1 MVTTLVV
8 GSSLV
13 VLIAVGVLIQT
24 MDDRERE
31 NRQREAA
38 LNARAS
44 SFDYKLNGFPPGLVH
59 PRLKGL
65 VCHCLI
71 DVSSQLN
78 KIAPQNQNYRDNLA
92 TAQQQLTEFSGKTG
106 KFVGI
111 SLSNK
116 AQIKEVQKMFS
127 SLHNFVAKLTASQ
140 RIKAEEANLY
150 RKLIQRLLLQTTLD
164 ELIDPIAEA
173 LNQGNIALA
182 IHYLQASKGKM
193 EQENEDGFYNDRISR
208 HKRQIEELMQQNPLL
223 GPAATSNPDKTDQ
236 IRPRLSNTDDSWK
249 KKSYDD

>member
-1 MVTTLVV
+1 MVTTLIV

-24 MDDRERE
+24 MDDKTRE

-44 SFDYKLNGFPPGLVH
+44 SFDYMLNGFPPGLVH
-59 PRLKGL
+59 PRLKAL

-71 DVSSQLN
+71 EVFSQLN
-78 KIAPQNQNYRDNLA
+78 KIAPQNQSYDDNLA
-92 TAQQQLTEFSGKTG
+92 SAQQQLTEFSSKTG
-106 KFVGI
+106 KFVSI
-111 SLSNK
+111 SLSDK

-127 SLHNFVAKLTASQ
+127 SLHNFVSKLAASQ

-164 ELIDPIAEA
+164 ELIHPIAEA

-182 IHYLQASKGKM
+182 IDYLQASRGRM
-193 EQENEDGFYNDRISR
+193 EQENEDGFYNDRISK
-208 HKRQIEELMQQNPLL
+208 HKRQIEELMQQNPHL
-223 GPAATSNPDKTDQ
+223 
-236 IRPRLSNTDDSWK
+236 
-249 KKSYDD
+249 